1 MCIRDRAD
9 TDKAQEYFSST
20 CSPEAGDSKAHA
32 YHFIKSLEKV
42 GSPKLDITSDDPLS
56 IVFENKD
63 GIITYV
69 AYNPTNEEKTV
80 TFSDGKV
87 IKVAPKAQ
95 SEEQS
100 AGATYKVEYY
110 LQNADLTYSLNS
122 TCLLY
127 TSRCV

>member
-1 MCIRDRAD
+1 MALAD
-9 TDKAQEYFSST
+9 TDKAQEYFSSNMCT
-20 CSPEAGDSKAHA
+20 RGKRFKSSCFRKKKD
-32 YHFIKSLEKV
+32 HFIKSLEKV

-56 IVFENKD
+56 LVFENKD
-63 GIITYV
+63 GITTYV

-100 AGATYKVEYY
+100 AGQHIK
-110 LQNADLTYSLNS
+110 
-122 TCLLY
+122 
-127 TSRCV
+127 

>member
-1 MCIRDRAD
+1 MALAD

-20 CSPEAGDSKAHA
+20 CAPEAGDSKAHA

-63 GIITYV
+63 GITTYV

-95 SEEQS
+95 SEEQ
-100 AGATYKVEYY
+100 KV
-110 LQNADLTYSLNS
+110 L
-122 TCLLY
+122 C
-127 TSRCV
+127 